1 MKAGDG
7 TKEKK
12 PKDQEDRI
20 KLLRMSSALNL
31 DLRHPA
37 SPLTPPI
44 LKASLCQRFQYSTS
58 LSPLSSALLDHNTI
72 WRYLNCY
79 FTATLLVTKYQWST
93 GSLNPDKNSIGK
105 RPQYPTA
112 WSIPE
117 HYFSNIKTN
126 KKSFMNWEYQ
136 NPNWELD
143 SIFSHGFGKGIQP
156 CRILFSLQ

>member
-1 MKAGDG
+1 MWRSWWLQEKEFGVLQCTGLANFYATTPTLSQFHIPLGPHKSSIDTALQETAPWPTGGAAIHRSLRGPSQWQQDLVEQTRSVSVASMKAGDG

-72 WRYLNCY
+72 
-79 FTATLLVTKYQWST
+79 
-93 GSLNPDKNSIGK
+93 
-105 RPQYPTA
+105 
-112 WSIPE
+112 
-117 HYFSNIKTN
+117 
-126 KKSFMNWEYQ
+126 
-136 NPNWELD
+136 
-143 SIFSHGFGKGIQP
+143 
-156 CRILFSLQ
+156 